1 MLQNLADDPTGWSIG
16 RIPQPNDEIRT
27 LYDYRKRHASYRADG
42 DSLLSFGN
50 YAWIVSRPYSPKL
63 LSTTNVLSLYG
74 TIMKS
79 PTKLTVTV
87 SPTRTTLN
95 PAIFNTC
102 LLYTSPSPRD

>member
-50 YAWIVSRPYSPKL
+50 YAWIVSHS
-63 LSTTNVLSLYG
+63 
-74 TIMKS
+74 
-79 PTKLTVTV
+79 
-87 SPTRTTLN
+87 
-95 PAIFNTC
+95 
-102 LLYTSPSPRD
+102 